1 MAGMT
6 MGADGGVGST
16 YNFMAPVI
24 RKVLDYTANGKIT
37 EARLHQYHVQQT
49 CKIMCK
55 YGKTRAYT
63 YLSGRVTY
71 DSLVEKQ
78 DFLMKY
84 GNVIYN
90 V

>member
-1 MAGMT
+1 MAGMI

-24 RKVLDYTANGKIT
+24 QKVLDNTANGKIA

-49 CKIMCK
+49 CKIMYK

-63 YLSGRVTY
+63 SIRKGYL
-71 DSLVEKQ
+71 
-78 DFLMKY
+78 
-84 GNVIYN
+84 
-90 V
+90 